1 MKLFLIHV
9 GFYDPDIMDGLY
21 EQHSNYFVV
30 AEDIKDAKQ
39 SLIIEYIANILREPK
54 IDFTGDY
61 PERKLTIVS
70 DLMQMSDRINFY
82 KFCKSVTSL
91 KKPDKCQSFQ
101 KLLKKPGVKHYLDT
115 I

>member
-39 SLIIEYIANILREPK
+39 KAVKNPTYKRK
-54 IDFTGDY
+54 KMHIDGIQELSTVDGF
-61 PERKLTIVS
+61 
-70 DLMQMSDRINFY
+70 RINLVPEINDNDAVIY
-82 KFCKSVTSL
+82 SYDEVKKIKSTS
-91 KKPDKCQSFQ
+91 
-101 KLLKKPGVKHYLDT
+101 
-115 I
+115 